1 MRRER
6 REGRLRRCFVD
17 TSAYFALTND
27 HDASHQVARSLLR
40 RLADHQTHLFTTN
53 DVIAETHAL
62 LLNRLNRSVARAFL
76 QQLYEHSATTIVRVS
91 VRDEQRARQIIATYT
106 DKDFTFTDA
115 TSFAVME
122 RLRIR
127 HAFTFDD
134 DFRQYGFTTLTPE
147 LLVS

>member
-6 REGRLRRCFVD
+6 REGRLRRCCVD

-27 HDASHQVARSLLR
+27 HDASHPVARSLLT

-62 LLNRLNRSVARAFL
+62 LNRLNRSIARAFL
-76 QQLYEHSATTIVRVS
+76 EQLYEHSSTTIVRVS

-106 DKDFTFTDA
+106 DKDFTSTDA

-127 HAFTFDD
+127 HAFAFDD
-134 DFRQYGFTTLTPE
+134 DSRQYGFTTLTPE
-147 LLVS
+147 LLAS

>member
-91 VRDEQRARQIIATYT
+91 VRDEQRARQIIATYM

>member
-27 HDASHQVARSLLR
+27 QDASHQVARSLLR

-76 QQLYEHSATTIVRVS
+76 QQLYEHSTTTIVWVS
-91 VRDEQRARQIIATYT
+91 VRDEQRARQIIATYM
-106 DKDFTFTDA
+106 DKDFTA
-115 TSFAVME
+115 PAKTS
-122 RLRIR
+122 L
-127 HAFTFDD
+127 H
-134 DFRQYGFTTLTPE
+134 PH
-147 LLVS
+147 